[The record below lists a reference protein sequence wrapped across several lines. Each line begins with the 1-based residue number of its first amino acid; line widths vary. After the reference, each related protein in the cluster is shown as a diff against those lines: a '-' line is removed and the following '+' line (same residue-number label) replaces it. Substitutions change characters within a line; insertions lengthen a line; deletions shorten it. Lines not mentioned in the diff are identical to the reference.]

1 MKFMIMMFAE
11 PADLH
16 AKSPEWVERLTAFM
30 VRLDDELSQSGELV
44 YSEVLEFGESARLV
58 DRHGGVHVGTFSGTT
73 KPLSRFWVV
82 KVPDNTRASA
92 IAASIAEVVEAA
104 VEVRNVLEASHRP

>member
-1 MKFMIMMFAE
+1 MKFMIMMFSE
-11 PADLH
+11 PSDLH
-16 AKSPEWVERLTAFM
+16 AKTTDWVERMTAFM

-44 YSEVLEFGESARLV
+44 YAEVLEFGESARLV

-82 KVPDNTRASA
+82 KVPDESRAGA

-104 VEVRNVLEASHRP
+104 VEVRKVLEASHRP